1 MKTSVTEMLQVEYP
15 IFAFSHCRDV
25 VAAVTGAGGFG
36 VLGAVAHTPE
46 QLEADL
52 SWIDEQVHGLPYGV
66 DLLMPRKF
74 VGAGSGGMDRAS
86 LRDMIPPEHRA
97 FLDDLLDRYGIPRR
111 EAAPGSRSPVASG
124 AQAGP
129 GTPGADPGVPGTPTG
144 SANPPGQQRAGLQV
158 DPKSMAPLIDVA
170 FRHPIRLLASALG
183 SPPEW
188 LVQDAHQRGVKVAAL
203 AGAVKHA
210 RAHAAVGVDL
220 VIAQG
225 TEAGGHTGDVST
237 LVLVPQVVDAVAPIP
252 VLAAGGIA
260 TGRQMA
266 ASLALGAAGVW
277 CGSVWLTTRESETPP
292 AVKERML
299 AASSEDTVRTR
310 SFTGKPC
317 RVLRS
322 EWTRAWEAPDA
333 PAPLPMPLQSML
345 SDRPRRRVEAVAE
358 RPGSPAVDLLSPFI
372 GQVVGQMNAVRPARQ
387 VVLDMVEEL
396 VDAWMSVDK
405 FLAD

>member
-1 MKTSVTEMLQVEYP
+1 MKTPVTEMLQVEYP

-36 VLGAVAHTPE
+36 VLGAVAHPPD

-52 SWIDEQVHGLPYGV
+52 AWIDEQVHGLPYGV

-74 VGAGSGGMDRAS
+74 VGADGGGMDRAS

-97 FLDDLLDRYGIPRR
+97 FLDDLLDRYGIPPQ
-111 EAAPGSRSPVASG
+111 AAKPPAP
-124 AQAGP
+124 AKA
-129 GTPGADPGVPGTPTG
+129 
-144 SANPPGQQRAGLQV
+144 PGQQRAGLQV

-188 LVQDAHQRGVKVAAL
+188 LVQDAHQRGIKVAAL

-225 TEAGGHTGDVST
+225 TEAGGHTGEVST
-237 LVLVPQVVDAVAPIP
+237 LVLVPQVVDAVAPLP

-322 EWTRAWEAPDA
+322 EWTNAWEAPGA

-358 RPGSPAVDLLSPFI
+358 RPGSAAADLLSPFI

-387 VVLDMVEEL
+387 VVLDMVEGL
-396 VDAWMSVDK
+396 VDAWMTVDK

>member
-1 MKTSVTEMLQVEYP
+1 MKTPVTEMLRVEYP

-36 VLGAVAHTPE
+36 VLGAVAHTPD

-52 SWIDEQVHGLPYGV
+52 AWIDEQVHGLPYGV

-74 VGAGSGGMDRAS
+74 VGADSGGMDRAS

-97 FLDDLLDRYGIPRR
+97 FLDELLDRYGIPPQKPAAR
-111 EAAPGSRSPVASG
+111 APGSTAPARA
-124 AQAGP
+124 
-129 GTPGADPGVPGTPTG
+129 
-144 SANPPGQQRAGLQV
+144 PGQQRAALQV

-188 LVQDAHQRGVKVAAL
+188 LVQDAHQRGIKVAAL

-225 TEAGGHTGDVST
+225 TEAGGHTGEVST

-322 EWTRAWEAPDA
+322 EWTNAWEAPDA

-396 VDAWMSVDK
+396 VDAWMTVDK

>member
-1 MKTSVTEMLQVEYP
+1 M
-15 IFAFSHCRDV
+15 
-25 VAAVTGAGGFG
+25 
-36 VLGAVAHTPE
+36 
-46 QLEADL
+46 
-52 SWIDEQVHGLPYGV
+52 
-66 DLLMPRKF
+66 
-74 VGAGSGGMDRAS
+74 
-86 LRDMIPPEHRA
+86 
-97 FLDDLLDRYGIPRR
+97 
-111 EAAPGSRSPVASG
+111 
-124 AQAGP
+124 
-129 GTPGADPGVPGTPTG
+129 
-144 SANPPGQQRAGLQV
+144 
-158 DPKSMAPLIDVA
+158 
-170 FRHPIRLLASALG
+170 
-183 SPPEW
+183 
-188 LVQDAHQRGVKVAAL
+188 
-203 AGAVKHA
+203 KHA

-225 TEAGGHTGDVST
+225 TEAGGHTGEVST
-237 LVLVPQVVDAVAPIP
+237 LVLVPRVVDAVAPIP

-322 EWTRAWEAPDA
+322 EWTNAWEAPDA
-333 PAPLPMPLQSML
+333 PAPLPMPMPLQSML

-358 RPGSPAVDLLSPFI
+358 RPSSPAVDLLSPFI

-396 VDAWMSVDK
+396 VDAWMTSISSWLTDS
-405 FLAD
+405 

>member
-1 MKTSVTEMLQVEYP
+1 VVKTPATEMLQIEYP

-36 VLGAVAHTPE
+36 VLGAVAHTPD

-52 SWIDEQVHGLPYGV
+52 AWLDEQVHGLPYGV

-74 VGAGSGGMDRAS
+74 VGAESGGLDRGS
-86 LRDMIPPEHRA
+86 LRDMIPDEHRA
-97 FLDDLLDRYGIPRR
+97 FLDDLLTRYGIPPR
-111 EAAPGSRSPVASG
+111 EPAPGASAPGQRASG
-124 AQAGP
+124 QP
-129 GTPGADPGVPGTPTG
+129 
-144 SANPPGQQRAGLQV
+144 RAGLQV

-170 FRHPIRLLASALG
+170 FRHPVRLLASALG
-183 SPPEW
+183 TPPEW
-188 LVQDAHQRGVKVAAL
+188 LVTDAHQRGIQVAAL
-203 AGAVKHA
+203 AGTVKHA
-210 RAHAAVGVDL
+210 RAHAAAGVDL

-225 TEAGGHTGDVST
+225 TEAGGHTGEVST

-260 TGRQMA
+260 NGRQLA

-322 EWTRAWEAPDA
+322 EWTSAWEAPGA

-345 SDRPRRRVEAVAE
+345 SDRPRRRVESVAE
-358 RPGSPAVDLLSPFI
+358 RPGSPAVELLSPFI
-372 GQVVGQMNAVRPARQ
+372 GQVVGQLSAVRPARE
-387 VVLDMVEEL
+387 VVLGMVEEL
-396 VDAWMSVDK
+396 VDAWQAVDK
-405 FLAD
+405 SLSD

>member
-1 MKTSVTEMLQVEYP
+1 MKTPVTEMLRVEYP

-36 VLGAVAHTPE
+36 VLGAVAHTPD

-52 SWIDEQVHGLPYGV
+52 AWIDQQVHGLPYGV
-66 DLLMPRKF
+66 DLLMPGKF
-74 VGAGSGGMDRAS
+74 VGSGSGGMDRAS
-86 LRDMIPPEHRA
+86 LRDMIPPGHRA
-97 FLDDLLDRYGIPRR
+97 FLDDLLERYGIPPGQKAPASAPAH
-111 EAAPGSRSPVASG
+111 AAPPA
-124 AQAGP
+124 
-129 GTPGADPGVPGTPTG
+129 
-144 SANPPGQQRAGLQV
+144 PGQQRAALQV
-158 DPKSMAPLIDVA
+158 DPKSMAPLIDVS

-188 LVQDAHQRGVKVAAL
+188 LVRDAHQRGIKVAAL
-203 AGAVKHA
+203 AGTVKHA

-225 TEAGGHTGDVST
+225 TEAGGHTGEVST
-237 LVLVPQVVDAVAPIP
+237 LVLVPQVVDAVAPLP

-299 AASSEDTVRTR
+299 GASSEDTVRTR

-322 EWTRAWEAPDA
+322 EWTSAWEAPDA
-333 PAPLPMPLQSML
+333 PDPLPMPLQSML

-358 RPGSPAVDLLSPFI
+358 RPGSPAVELLSPFI

-387 VVLDMVEEL
+387 VVADMVEEL
-396 VDAWMSVDK
+396 VDAWIAVDK

>member
-1 MKTSVTEMLQVEYP
+1 MKTPATEMLQVEYP

-74 VGAGSGGMDRAS
+74 VGADSGGMDRAS
-86 LRDMIPPEHRA
+86 LRDMIPAEHRA
-97 FLDDLLDRYGIPRR
+97 FLDDLLDRYGIPPR
-111 EAAPGSRSPVASG
+111 EAAPTPASTGPARAPGS
-124 AQAGP
+124 
-129 GTPGADPGVPGTPTG
+129 
-144 SANPPGQQRAGLQV
+144 QRAGLQV

-170 FRHPIRLLASALG
+170 FRHPIKLLASALG

-188 LVQDAHQRGVKVAAL
+188 LVQDAHQRGIKVAAL

-322 EWTRAWEAPDA
+322 EWTSAWEAPDA

-358 RPGSPAVDLLSPFI
+358 RPGSQAVDLLSPFI

-387 VVLDMVEEL
+387 VVLDMVGEL
-396 VDAWMSVDK
+396 VDAWMLVDK

>member
-1 MKTSVTEMLQVEYP
+1 MKTPVTEMLQVEYP

-36 VLGAVAHTPE
+36 VLGAVAHTPD

-52 SWIDEQVHGLPYGV
+52 AWIDEQVHGLPYGV

-74 VGAGSGGMDRAS
+74 VGAESGGVDRAS
-86 LRDMIPPEHRA
+86 LRDMIPVEHRA
-97 FLDDLLDRYGIPRR
+97 FLDDLLKRYGIPPR
-111 EAAPGSRSPVASG
+111 EPAATAAKPGPSR
-124 AQAGP
+124 
-129 GTPGADPGVPGTPTG
+129 
-144 SANPPGQQRAGLQV
+144 PPGQLRAGLQV
-158 DPKSMAPLIDVA
+158 DPKSIGPLIDVA

-188 LVQDAHQRGVKVAAL
+188 LVQDAHQRGIKVAAL
-203 AGAVKHA
+203 AGTVKHA

-225 TEAGGHTGDVST
+225 TEAGGHTGEVST
-237 LVLVPQVVDAVAPIP
+237 LVLVPQVVDAVTPIP

-372 GQVVGQMNAVRPARQ
+372 GQVVGQMNAMRPARQ

-396 VDAWMSVDK
+396 VDAWMVVDK

>member
-1 MKTSVTEMLQVEYP
+1 MKTPVTEMLQAEYP

-46 QLEADL
+46 QLEADM
-52 SWIDEQVHGLPYGV
+52 SWIDQQVHGLPYGV

-74 VGAGSGGMDRAS
+74 VGAESGGADRAS
-86 LRDMIPPEHRA
+86 LRDMIPAEHRA
-97 FLDDLLDRYGIPRR
+97 FLDDLLERYGIPPQKA
-111 EAAPGSRSPVASG
+111 AAPGSR
-124 AQAGP
+124 Q
-129 GTPGADPGVPGTPTG
+129 
-144 SANPPGQQRAGLQV
+144 PPGQRAGLQV

-170 FRHPIRLLASALG
+170 FRHPIRLIASALG
-183 SPPEW
+183 SPPGW
-188 LVQDAHQRGVKVAAL
+188 LVEDAHQRGIKVAAL
-203 AGAVKHA
+203 AGRVKHA
-210 RAHAAVGVDL
+210 RAHAAAGVDL

-237 LVLVPQVVDAVAPIP
+237 LVLVPQVVDAVSPIP

-322 EWTRAWEAPDA
+322 EWTNAWDAPDA

-387 VVLDMVEEL
+387 VVLDMIEEL
-396 VDAWMSVDK
+396 VDAWMTVDK

>member
-1 MKTSVTEMLQVEYP
+1 MKTPVTEMLQAEYP

-46 QLEADL
+46 QLEADM
-52 SWIDEQVHGLPYGV
+52 SWIDQQVHGLPYGV

-74 VGAGSGGMDRAS
+74 VGAESGGADRAS
-86 LRDMIPPEHRA
+86 LRDMIPAEHRA
-97 FLDDLLDRYGIPRR
+97 FLDDLLERYGIPPQKA
-111 EAAPGSRSPVASG
+111 AAPGSR
-124 AQAGP
+124 Q
-129 GTPGADPGVPGTPTG
+129 
-144 SANPPGQQRAGLQV
+144 PPGQRAGLQV

-170 FRHPIRLLASALG
+170 FRHPIRLIASALG
-183 SPPEW
+183 SPPGW
-188 LVQDAHQRGVKVAAL
+188 LVEDAHQRGIKVAAL
-203 AGAVKHA
+203 AGRVKHA
-210 RAHAAVGVDL
+210 RAHAAAGVDL

-237 LVLVPQVVDAVAPIP
+237 LVLVPQVVDAVSPIP

-322 EWTRAWEAPDA
+322 EWTSAWEAPDA

-387 VVLDMVEEL
+387 VVLDMIEEL
-396 VDAWMSVDK
+396 VDAWMTVDK

>member
-1 MKTSVTEMLQVEYP
+1 MKTPVTEMLQVEYP

-36 VLGAVAHTPE
+36 VLGAVAHTPD

-52 SWIDEQVHGLPYGV
+52 AWIDEQVHGLPYGV

-74 VGAGSGGMDRAS
+74 VGADSGGMDRAS

-97 FLDDLLDRYGIPRR
+97 FLDDLLDRYGIPPQ
-111 EAAPGSRSPVASG
+111 EAKPPAPARAPGP
-124 AQAGP
+124 
-129 GTPGADPGVPGTPTG
+129 
-144 SANPPGQQRAGLQV
+144 QRAGLQV

-188 LVQDAHQRGVKVAAL
+188 LVQDAHQRGIKVAAL
-203 AGAVKHA
+203 AGTVKHA

-277 CGSVWLTTRESETPP
+277 CGSVWLTTRESETSP

-322 EWTRAWEAPDA
+322 EWTNAWEAPDA

-387 VVLDMVEEL
+387 VVLDMVEGL
-396 VDAWMSVDK
+396 VDAWMTVDK

>member
-1 MKTSVTEMLQVEYP
+1 MKTPVTEMLQVEYP

-36 VLGAVAHTPE
+36 VLGAVAHTPD
-46 QLEADL
+46 QLEADMA
-52 SWIDEQVHGLPYGV
+52 WIDEQVHGLPYGV
-66 DLLMPRKF
+66 DLLMPSKF
-74 VGAGSGGMDRAS
+74 VGAESGGTDRAS

-97 FLDDLLDRYGIPRR
+97 FLDDLQERYGIPPQQ
-111 EAAPGSRSPVASG
+111 AAAS
-124 AQAGP
+124 AGT
-129 GTPGADPGVPGTPTG
+129 TPAK
-144 SANPPGQQRAGLQV
+144 APGQQRAGLQV

-170 FRHPIRLLASALG
+170 FRHPIRLIASALG
-183 SPPEW
+183 SPPGW
-188 LVQDAHQRGVKVAAL
+188 LVEDAHQRGIKVAAL
-203 AGAVKHA
+203 AGRVKHA

-220 VIAQG
+220 AIAQG

-237 LVLVPQVVDAVAPIP
+237 LVLVPQVVDAVSPVP

-322 EWTRAWEAPDA
+322 EWTSAWEAPDA

-345 SDRPRRRVEAVAE
+345 SDRPRRRAEAVAE

-372 GQVVGQMNAVRPARQ
+372 GQVVGQMNTVRPARQ
-387 VVLDMVEEL
+387 VVLDMIEEL
-396 VDAWMSVDK
+396 VDAWMTVDK

>member
-1 MKTSVTEMLQVEYP
+1 MKTPVTEMLRVEYP

-36 VLGAVAHTPE
+36 VLGAVAHTPD

-52 SWIDEQVHGLPYGV
+52 AWIDEQVHGLPYGV
-66 DLLMPRKF
+66 DLLMPSKF
-74 VGAGSGGMDRAS
+74 VGSDSGGMDRAS
-86 LRDMIPPEHRA
+86 LREMIPSEHRA
-97 FLDDLLDRYGIPRR
+97 FLDDLLDRYGIPPQETRVP
-111 EAAPGSRSPVASG
+111 APGSASTAGTG
-124 AQAGP
+124 AAS
-129 GTPGADPGVPGTPTG
+129 TGAASTG
-144 SANPPGQQRAGLQV
+144 SASSAAASSPGQQRAALQV

-188 LVQDAHQRGVKVAAL
+188 LVRDAHQRGVKVAAL
-203 AGAVKHA
+203 AGTVKHA
-210 RAHAAVGVDL
+210 RAHAAVGVDF

-225 TEAGGHTGDVST
+225 TEAGGHTGEVST
-237 LVLVPQVVDAVAPIP
+237 LVLVPQVVDAVAPLP

-322 EWTRAWEAPDA
+322 EWTSAWEAPDA

-358 RPGSPAVDLLSPFI
+358 RPGSPATDLLSPFI

-396 VDAWMSVDK
+396 VDAWMAVDK

>member
-1 MKTSVTEMLQVEYP
+1 MKTPVTEMLQAEYP

-46 QLEADL
+46 QLEADM
-52 SWIDEQVHGLPYGV
+52 SWIDQQVHGLPYGV

-74 VGAGSGGMDRAS
+74 VGAESGGADRAS
-86 LRDMIPPEHRA
+86 LRDMIPAEHRA
-97 FLDDLLDRYGIPRR
+97 FLDDLLERYGIPPQKA
-111 EAAPGSRSPVASG
+111 AAPGSR
-124 AQAGP
+124 Q
-129 GTPGADPGVPGTPTG
+129 
-144 SANPPGQQRAGLQV
+144 PPGQRAGLQV

-170 FRHPIRLLASALG
+170 FRHPIRLIASALG
-183 SPPEW
+183 SPPGW
-188 LVQDAHQRGVKVAAL
+188 LVEDAHQRGIKVAAL
-203 AGAVKHA
+203 AGRVKHA
-210 RAHAAVGVDL
+210 RAHAAAGVDL

-237 LVLVPQVVDAVAPIP
+237 LVLVPQVVDAVSPIP

-322 EWTRAWEAPDA
+322 EWTNAWDAPDA